1 MTIHAVLDQLETYEQ
16 AKEAVQQVGIL
27 PLSDSIPDHPSISA
41 LTAIAKWHTGL
52 ADDPWQW
59 RVRFATEGSA
69 AYGKFYGGKSFLVAP
84 DLFAAL
90 KAWLEPEL
98 DIAERYAAG
107 VIPRDVST
115 LYQLIEEEGPI
126 DARELRKRA
135 GMKAKERKAGY
146 DRALLALSES
156 LEIVI
161 AGAQQK
167 RGADGE
173 VNGWSSMIYTT
184 AERWMDQKDISPWS
198 QSRKTAG
205 LYCLERL
212 GVSLRPK
219 ALAYV
224 SKRFKL
230 PSP

>member
-1 MTIHAVLDQLETYEQ
+1 MTNNTVLDQLETYEQ
-16 AKEAVQQVGIL
+16 AKEAVHQAGIL
-27 PLSDSIPDHPSISA
+27 PLTDSIPEHPSISA
-41 LTAIAKWHTGL
+41 LTTSAKWHTGL

-59 RVRFATEGSA
+59 RVRFATEGAA
-69 AYGKFYGGKSFLVAP
+69 AYGKFYGGKSFLLAP
-84 DLFAAL
+84 DLFVAL
-90 KAWLEPEL
+90 KAWLEPEQ

-107 VIPRDVST
+107 LVPRDVST
-115 LYQLIEEEGPI
+115 LYQLIGEEGPI

-146 DRALLALSES
+146 DRALLTLSES

-161 AGAQQK
+161 AGAEPK

-173 VNGWSSMIYTT
+173 VNGWSSMIYAT
-184 AERWMDQKDISPWS
+184 AEHWMDQSGLSPWIDGRES
-198 QSRKTAG
+198 AG
-205 LYCLERL
+205 LYCLQRL
-212 GVSLRPK
+212 GASLRPK

-224 SKRFKL
+224 CKRFKL